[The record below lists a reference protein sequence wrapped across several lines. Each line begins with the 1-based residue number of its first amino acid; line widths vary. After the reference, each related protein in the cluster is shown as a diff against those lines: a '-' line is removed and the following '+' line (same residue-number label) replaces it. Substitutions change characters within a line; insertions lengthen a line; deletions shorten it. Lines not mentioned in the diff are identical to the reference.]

1 MTRFLMMTTG
11 LAGLVAVT
19 SIQSTPI
26 ASAQEAADPGFPV
39 PEVCQRYAA
48 EEQVVVTGS
57 RAQRT
62 GPTQQLVDRVRN
74 EARAAGEESEARI
87 SQFRSPDM
95 APPPSPPPPASPLP
109 SVRHPAP
116 SDGRTANR
124 AMIQQG
130 YPGSVDR
137 ERYEDVDINTVQVT
151 SENPVSTLSI
161 DVDTASYAVV
171 RDYLHDCNLPPT
183 DAVRIEEMVN
193 YFDYGYALP
202 RAQAEPF
209 AMHVN
214 VTPNPWNE
222 HTQLMH
228 VGIQGFEIEAT
239 ERPRANLV
247 FLIDVSGSMNASN
260 KLPLAVQAMHML
272 VDELHPDDTVSIVV
286 YAGAAGA
293 VLEPTQARNARRIHE
308 ALDRLRAGGS
318 TAGGAGLALAY
329 DLAERNFDEEA
340 VNRVMLLTDGDF
352 NVGVTQNERL
362 EDFVARKRDSG
373 IYLSVMGF
381 GRGNYNDHM
390 MQTIAQAGNG
400 VAAYIDN
407 RAEARRMLVEESFGS
422 LFPIANDVK
431 IQVEFNPARV
441 AEYRLVGYET
451 RLLDRADFNNDAVD
465 AGEVGSGHS
474 VTAIYEIAAPGSAG
488 VLMDPLRYGGASEP
502 DGDLDGE
509 FGLLRLRYKQ
519 PGEDESALI
528 ERPVTDRDSH
538 RRLSRAPADVRF
550 SIQVAGFAQMLRGDP
565 YLQSDYDFDDI
576 IQQASRAL
584 GEDEYGH
591 REEFVNLVEIA
602 RYAQWREGQKVN

>member
-1 MTRFLMMTTG
+1 MTRFLMMTTALG
-11 LAGLVAVT
+11 GLVAVT
-19 SIQSTPI
+19 ALNASPAAI
-26 ASAQEAADPGFPV
+26 AQDEARPDFPV
-39 PEVCQRYAA
+39 PEVCERYARYA
-48 EEQVVVTGS
+48 EEERVIVTGS
-57 RAQRT
+57 RTQR
-62 GPTQQLVDRVRN
+62 GPVQQLLDRVRN
-74 EARAAGEESEARI
+74 DTREASRESEARI
-87 SQFRSPDM
+87 SEFQAAGSPPPPPP
-95 APPPSPPPPASPLP
+95 PPPSPQAAPAEAPLASLSSPQLVP
-109 SVRHPAP
+109 QPR
-116 SDGRTANR
+116 
-124 AMIQQG
+124 
-130 YPGSVDR
+130 PGSVDR
-137 ERYEDVDINTVQVT
+137 ERYEDVQINTVQQT
-151 SENPVSTLSI
+151 SQTPVSTLSI

-171 RDYLHDCNLPPT
+171 RDYLRDCNLPPT
-183 DAVRIEEMVN
+183 DAVRIEEMIN
-193 YFDYGYALP
+193 YFDYDYALP
-202 RAQAEPF
+202 RSQSEPF

-222 HTQLMH
+222 NTQLMH
-228 VGIQGFEIEAT
+228 VGVQGFEIDEA

-247 FLIDVSGSMNASN
+247 FLIDVSGSMNQAN

-293 VLEPTQARNARRIHE
+293 VLEPTRARNARRIHE

-329 DLAERNFDEEA
+329 DLAERNFDEDA

-352 NVGVTQNERL
+352 NVGVTQDERL
-362 EDFVARKRDSG
+362 EDFVARKRESG

-381 GRGNYNDHM
+381 GRGNYNDRM

-441 AEYRLVGYET
+441 AEYRLIGYET

-474 VTAIYEIAAPGSAG
+474 VTAIYEIAAPGSEG
-488 VLMDPLRYGGASEP
+488 VLMDPLRYGGSGETDP
-502 DGDLDGE
+502 DLSGE

-528 ERPVTDRDSH
+528 ERTITDRDAH
-538 RRLSRAPADVRF
+538 RRLSRAPEEVRF

-565 YLQSDYDFDDI
+565 YLQADYDYDDI
-576 IQQASRAL
+576 IRQATRSL
-584 GEDEYGH
+584 GDDDYGY
-591 REEFVNLVEIA
+591 RREFVELVEIA
-602 RYAQWREGQKVN
+602 RYAHWREAQKVN